1 MARRVLE
8 MGAKGV
14 AVWDIN
20 EASLGNTVEEL
31 GKLGTAIGV
40 KVDVSDFDAV
50 GRAYRETTSSLGP
63 VDILINNAGIV
74 TTNRTFDRN
83 TQADIDRTISINTVA
98 PMYVAL
104 TILPDMIAR
113 DKGHICNIASAA
125 G

>member
-31 GKLGTAIGV
+31 SKLGTAIGV

-50 GRAYRETTSSLGP
+50 GRAYR
-63 VDILINNAGIV
+63 
-74 TTNRTFDRN
+74 
-83 TQADIDRTISINTVA
+83 
-98 PMYVAL
+98 
-104 TILPDMIAR
+104 
-113 DKGHICNIASAA
+113 
-125 G
+125 